1 MFSNHVRIINRN
13 DLSGGLSQFNSTSP
27 DPEFIK
33 IWTFKNILFLSG
45 NGNGID
51 MRCQFN
57 SHLSLERVA
66 VFCGVLSLY
75 FVLGLFNHHSTK
87 SGDTL

>member
-1 MFSNHVRIINRN
+1 MRIINRN

-33 IWTFKNILFLSG
+33 IWTFQNILFLSG

-51 MRCQFN
+51 MLN
-57 SHLSLERVA
+57 SYLSLERVA
-66 VFCGVLSLY
+66 IFGGVLSLY
-75 FVLGLFNHHSTK
+75 FVLGLFNHHPTK

>member
-1 MFSNHVRIINRN
+1 MNTWVNITNIKL
-13 DLSGGLSQFNSTSP
+13 LSGGYSQFNSTSP
-27 DPEFIK
+27 DSEFIK
-33 IWTFKNILFLSG
+33 IWTFKNLLSLSG
-45 NGNGID
+45 NGNCVN
-51 MRCQFN
+51 MLN

-66 VFCGVLSLY
+66 VFGGVLSLY